1 MDSGS
6 AVHAFMIEIPM
17 NQTLSEKSASY
28 REAFDLCLLKSRR
41 NIRDLADQP
50 SSWSSTIDGHYD
62 AEAEDFFSIGNWTS
76 SFHTGM
82 ALLAYRKTADKFFL
96 QQTLRLEP
104 LYVRKVQEERLNTM
118 HDLGFLYSL
127 YSVALHR
134 LTGDSRHRETGLH
147 AAEALAGRFHP
158 TGKFI
163 QAWGRMDEHDPN
175 FLGLAII
182 DCMMN
187 LPLLYWASEESGD
200 PRFREIA
207 IQHADMTLAR
217 FVRKD
222 DSVFHAFR
230 FDAASGQPLRG
241 ENFCGRAVDS
251 HWARGTAWAIYG
263 FALSHHYTQDE
274 RYLEIARR
282 LAWDFVSKLDE
293 EIIPLWDFRLSAD
306 EEKIRDASA
315 AAIAVCGI
323 QQLERCGA
331 ADPSLLAAKRKLLN
345 RLCSSEYMDS
355 GPSHHGIIKNAQVG
369 DDRGQAINAYSSW
382 GDYFFME
389 ALDFELHQQQGFW

>member
-1 MDSGS
+1 
-6 AVHAFMIEIPM
+6 
-17 NQTLSEKSASY
+17 
-28 REAFDLCLLKSRR
+28 
-41 NIRDLADQP
+41 
-50 SSWSSTIDGHYD
+50 
-62 AEAEDFFSIGNWTS
+62 
-76 SFHTGM
+76 M
-82 ALLAYRKTADKFFL
+82 ALLAFRNTHDEFFL
-96 QQTLRLEP
+96 QQALRLES
-104 LYVRKVQEERLNTM
+104 LYARKVREERMNTM

-134 LTGDSRHRETGLH
+134 LTGDARHRETGMH

-158 TGKFI
+158 KGKFI

-200 PRFREIA
+200 PKFREIA

-217 FVRKD
+217 FVRED

-230 FDAASGQPLRG
+230 FDAASGEPLRG
-241 ENFCGRAVDS
+241 ENFCGYAVDS

-263 FALSHHYTQDE
+263 FGLSYQHTRDE
-274 RYLEIARR
+274 RYLQTAKR
-282 LAWDFVSKLDE
+282 LAEKFVANLDE
-293 EIIPLWDFRLSAD
+293 EQIPVWDFRLPVD
-306 EEKIRDASA
+306 GVKIRDASA

-323 QQLERCGA
+323 QQLEKNGA
-331 ADPSLLAAKRKLLN
+331 ADARLLAAKSRMLD
-345 RLCSSEYMDS
+345 RLCSDAYLNQDP
-355 GPSHHGIIKNAQVG
+355 GLHGIVRNAQAG
-369 DDRGQAINAYSSW
+369 SAQGQAINAYTSF

-389 ALDFELHQQQGFW
+389 ALDFELHKPPSFW